1 MDFYATSVAAHGQP
15 RSCPRLGYR
24 TGYVSNNHLT
34 VPDLL
39 CLRGAAEG
47 QSQDTATS
55 TTAEDFVPP
64 ESRSLLPRRVQQ
76 PGSGSRS
83 CLAAGVAGPQHMRR
97 LRGTNSAQPGVLQKT
112 TFGIKE
118 QSGFAWA
125 APKTD
130 SVLPALPLGAGVAST
145 NYLPS
150 ARSHV
155 GGTLPAG
162 SGRGN
167 RFDREVPGCRGVTV
181 SGTPSPSPAS
191 PPPRPH
197 SLSPRS
203 ACPWWATPSH
213 SSPGGCRRPEGPHR
227 VPAGRSR
234 RGSIT
239 ASMSPPAQRCPPP
252 RQPGVGGVRPQRP
265 NSGPNA
271 PAASA
276 PPS

>member
-167 RFDREVPGCRGVTV
+167 RFDREVPGCRGVTEP
-181 SGTPSPSPAS
+181 SGFDHSQYVPPCPTLPPATPAWCWRRPAS
-191 PPPRPH
+191 
-197 SLSPRS
+197 
-203 ACPWWATPSH
+203 
-213 SSPGGCRRPEGPHR
+213 
-227 VPAGRSR
+227 
-234 RGSIT
+234 T
-239 ASMSPPAQRCPPP
+239 AKL
-252 RQPGVGGVRPQRP
+252 RPQRP
-265 NSGPNA
+265 SGFSAAKLRDTGGHP
-271 PAASA
+271 PAWA
-276 PPS
+276 PPR